1 MYSGSRNPESTIHL
15 VTPHYYIQLG
25 LGACPSGT
33 IFCFGLL
40 EEGISC
46 KRKEEC
52 SSVMQE
58 WNLCSSFEV
67 NLAMREERLS
77 DAVGNVYKV
86 KNTFDSMGAK
96 ELYEVFVAFQKTL
109 AVEKG
114 EEKEIPALKKKF
126 TLLLRRLLEEIGRLH

>member
-1 MYSGSRNPESTIHL
+1 
-15 VTPHYYIQLG
+15 
-25 LGACPSGT
+25 
-33 IFCFGLL
+33 
-40 EEGISC
+40 
-46 KRKEEC
+46 
-52 SSVMQE
+52 
-58 WNLCSSFEV
+58 
-67 NLAMREERLS
+67 MREERLS

-114 EEKEIPALKKKF
+114 EEIPALKKKF